1 MLLMSNGIIL
11 PKEME
16 KALKD
21 GLLEQRELSRYL
33 IINYPVSVL
42 ADALSDFLLKADI
55 TAQPIPLSQEDYE
68 RVTSLFRIKGQR
80 ADGTVENR
88 GKKKV

>member
-1 MLLMSNGIIL
+1 MFLLSSGIIL

-21 GLLEQRELSRYL
+21 GLLEQRELSRWL
-33 IINYPVSVL
+33 VSNCPVTIL
-42 ADALSDFLLKADI
+42 ADTLADFLIKADS
-55 TAQPIPLSQEDYE
+55 TAPIPLSQEDYE
-68 RVTSLFRIKGQR
+68 RVMSLFRIKGQR

-88 GKKKV
+88 GKKK